1 MKKLVVILLVLISMC
16 LAGAA
21 VATEEPPTLEAKAAE
36 LAEAVEANPINFA
49 EVVRATID
57 WWGQVF
63 IRFGKSAKP
72 NVVFNDET
80 VPGLQI
86 TLYDQP
92 NWALVGGI
100 VWRYEDV
107 DMRDQPTFGAIEWKG
122 FPLLSG
128 LSDIFTKLNPQ
139 VVYTEGEF
147 KLGLT
152 YEFVPTE

>member
-1 MKKLVVILLVLISMC
+1 MKKLGVILLVLVLMSLSTAMIR
-16 LAGAA
+16 A
-21 VATEEPPTLEAKAAE
+21 EEPATLEAKAAE
-36 LAEAVEANPINFA
+36 LAEAVEENPVNLMSY
-49 EVVRATID
+49 VYSTID
-57 WWGQVF
+57 WWGEVF
-63 IRFGKSAKP
+63 IRFGKTAKP
-72 NVVFNDET
+72 NVVFNSET

-86 TLYDQP
+86 TLYDQE

-152 YEFVPTE
+152 YEFTPTE